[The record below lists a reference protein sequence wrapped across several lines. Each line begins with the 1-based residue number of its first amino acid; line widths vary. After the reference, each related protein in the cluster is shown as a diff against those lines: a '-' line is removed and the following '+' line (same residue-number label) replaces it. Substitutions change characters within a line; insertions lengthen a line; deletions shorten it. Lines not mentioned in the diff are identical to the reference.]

1 MKMKQDKTPWLK
13 LSERALVS
21 YHEKQFQNPYRSTV
35 SFARWLEHLKLLSA
49 KDSKNIL
56 DIGCGEGANISYLA
70 RKFPNSAFTGIDLN
84 KTLVEKGNAILKK
97 LKFTNCKLE
106 KGDLY
111 DLDTKYQGNIDGIIS
126 LQTLSWL
133 PSYQQPIEEMVKLKP
148 DWIAMSSL
156 FYDGFIESEIKV
168 RDYSGLNKKHTEVF
182 YNVYSLKLVE
192 DLFRKKGYKKFKY
205 IPFEIDIDIKRNK
218 NGRMGTYTVKT
229 AEGARLQISGPL
241 LMNRYFI
248 MAAK

>member
-1 MKMKQDKTPWLK
+1 MKQDKSHWLK
-13 LSERALVS
+13 LSEKALVS

-35 SFARWLEHLKLLSA
+35 SFAGWIEHLKLLSA

-70 RKFPNSAFTGIDLN
+70 TKFPNSTFTGIDLN
-84 KTLVEKGNAILKK
+84 KTLVKKGNAMFKK
-97 LKFTNCKLE
+97 LKFKNCKLE
-106 KGDLY
+106 IGDLY
-111 DLDTKYQGNIDGIIS
+111 DLEAKYRGNIDGIIS

-133 PSYQQPIEEMVKLKP
+133 PSYQQPIEEMVKLRP

-156 FYDGFIESEIKV
+156 FYDGFIECEIKV
-168 RDYSGLNKKHTEVF
+168 RDYSSLNKHTEVF
-182 YNVYSLKLVE
+182 YNVYSLKLVK

-205 IPFEIDIDIKRNK
+205 IPFEIDIDIKRK
-218 NGRMGTYTVKT
+218 KDGRMGTHTVKT
-229 AEGARLQISGPL
+229 AEGTRLQISGPL
-241 LMNRYFI
+241 LMNWYFI